1 MRHQR
6 LGAAQ
11 HERRDAGAQLVQ
23 ALWVA
28 LLFDRGAEQ
37 RREAGLA
44 AQKARHQ
51 KVKQAPQLAQVV
63 FHRGAR
69 QAQPVPGLQL
79 TGGLRGLAAGVFDVL
94 RLVQHHQMPG

>member
-1 MRHQR
+1 MQPFR
-6 LGAAQ
+6 
-11 HERRDAGAQLVQ
+11 
-23 ALWVA
+23 VA

-44 AQKARHQ
+44 AQKAWHQ

-63 FHRGAR
+63 LHGRAR

-79 TGGLRGLAAGVFDVL
+79 AGHLRGLGAGVLDVL
-94 RLVQHHQMPG
+94 RLVQHHQVPGGLQPAVPVAL